1 MEKQKKQQYKGSFF
15 SKNVPPSAFLTEDCF
30 AAPVDKE
37 HSNMCENKKEM
48 QP

>member
-1 MEKQKKQQYKGSFF
+1 MKKEIKKQHKGSFL

-30 AAPVDKE
+30 AAPVNKE
-37 HSNMCENKKEM
+37 RSNMRKNKKEM